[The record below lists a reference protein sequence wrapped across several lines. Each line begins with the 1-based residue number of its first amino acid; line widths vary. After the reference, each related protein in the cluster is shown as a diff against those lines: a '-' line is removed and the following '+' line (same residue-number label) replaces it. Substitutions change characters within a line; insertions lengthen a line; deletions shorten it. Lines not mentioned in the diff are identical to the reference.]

1 MIKMYKKIKF
11 CLPLIGFLAFVK
23 NASALPEQ
31 PELLLEDPKRPT
43 KKISSDLGISQK
55 EFIEC
60 FKNVRPA
67 QGSNPNAAKVHANKK
82 ILLSC
87 LQKSNSTI
95 TNEML
100 DEVMDKYRPGGH
112 QAQVPI
118 DQ

>member
-11 CLPLIGFLAFVK
+11 CLPLICFLAFVK
-23 NASALPEQ
+23 NASALAEQ
-31 PELLLEDPKRPT
+31 QELLLEDPKRPT
-43 KKISSDLGISQK
+43 KEIGSGLGISQK
-55 EFIEC
+55 EFVEC

-67 QGSNPNAAKVHANKK
+67 QGSNPNNAKVHANKK
-82 ILLSC
+82 VLLSC
-87 LQKSNSTI
+87 LQKSNSAI

>member
-11 CLPLIGFLAFVK
+11 CLPLIGFLAFVE

-31 PELLLEDPKRPT
+31 QELLLEDPKRPT
-43 KKISSDLGISQK
+43 KEISSGLGISQK

-67 QGSNPNAAKVHANKK
+67 QGSNPKTAKVHSNKK
-82 ILLSC
+82 ALLSC
-87 LQKSNSTI
+87 LQKSNSAI

>member
-1 MIKMYKKIKF
+1 MCKQMRFY
-11 CLPLIGFLAFVK
+11 LSLICFLAFVK

-31 PELLLEDPKRPT
+31 QELLLEDPKLPA
-43 KKISSDLGISQK
+43 KEISSGLGISQK

-67 QGSNPNAAKVHANKK
+67 QGANPNTAKVHSNKK
-82 ILLSC
+82 ALLSC

-100 DEVMDKYRPGGH
+100 DEVMDQYRPGGH
-112 QAQVPI
+112 QAQVPG

>member
-1 MIKMYKKIKF
+1 MTAMYKKIKF
-11 CLPLIGFLAFVK
+11 CLPLICFLAFVK
-23 NASALPEQ
+23 NASALSEK

-43 KKISSDLGISQK
+43 KEISSDLGISQK

-67 QGSNPNAAKVHANKK
+67 QGSNPNTAKVHSNKK